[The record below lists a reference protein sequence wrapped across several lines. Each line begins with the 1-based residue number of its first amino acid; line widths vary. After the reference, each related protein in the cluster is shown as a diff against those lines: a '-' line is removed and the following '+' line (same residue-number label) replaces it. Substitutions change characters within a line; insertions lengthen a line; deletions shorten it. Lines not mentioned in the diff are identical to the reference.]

1 MFLSFCYIECN
12 LFAVFINILFDN
24 WRRFCRPSVIYVPVK
39 CPQGGGIW
47 SPERTL
53 VWGIWTAFWPGQGG
67 IWTIIFNKFECPG
80 GCPGGDVEALI
91 WLIHKFVEN
100 SKPPYIFET
109 IFGLFCLDI
118 EKKYSCYHHVTQ
130 NRQISWP
137 NDILYKFWNIFMQKY
152 ALLIFFGGILW
163 VSWDGIFFFWK
174 LNFYPFQ
181 WNVALYG
188 TANNNRVK
196 NCQKSCIVKN
206 SF

>member
-1 MFLSFCYIECN
+1 MLTVFLSFCYIECN

-67 IWTIIFNKFECPG
+67 IWTIIFNKVECPG

-91 WLIHKFVEN
+91 WPIHKFVEN

-163 VSWDGIFFFWK
+163 VSWDGIFFLLKIKF
-174 LNFYPFQ
+174 LPFPMKCSFI
-181 WNVALYG
+181 WNC
-188 TANNNRVK
+188 K
-196 NCQKSCIVKN
+196 
-206 SF
+206 